1 MDGLTLPTPR
11 QNPFQNPVSP
21 PKPFQQTSTDR
32 SDLYG
37 YLQQHWVQGALG
49 VPVNYSAQN
58 IAVAEA
64 FEGTGDF
71 LRPNSLE
78 AIGYLLDSGVK
89 VALVY
94 GDRDFGCNWIGGEK
108 VSTAVDYSM
117 SEKFKAAGYMPM
129 LSTVGVGG
137 QVRQYGNFSFSR
149 VYQAGH
155 GGE

>member
-11 QNPFQNPVSP
+11 QIPFQNPVSP

-37 YLQQHWVQGALG
+37 YLQQHWLQGALG
-49 VPVNYSAQN
+49 VPVNYNAQN

-64 FEGTGDF
+64 FGGTGDF
-71 LRPNSLE
+71 LRQDNLE

-89 VALVY
+89 VTLVY
-94 GDRDFGCNWIGGEK
+94 GDRDFACNWIVGEK
-108 VSTAVDYSM
+108 VSTAVDYFM
-117 SEKFKAAGYMPM
+117 SKKFKAVGYMPM

-137 QVRQYGNFSFSR
+137 QVRQYGNFSFSK

-155 GGE
+155 EGE